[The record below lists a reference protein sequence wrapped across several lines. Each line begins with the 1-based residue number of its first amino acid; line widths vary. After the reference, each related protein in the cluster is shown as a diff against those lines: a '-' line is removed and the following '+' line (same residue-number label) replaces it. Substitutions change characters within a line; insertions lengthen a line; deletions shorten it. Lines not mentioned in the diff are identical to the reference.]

1 MAFIPTTAVRLL
13 TGVPLSYKNGRPTD
27 QIDFANVTAQ
37 YNYFA
42 GKAVF
47 SYNECTYQ
55 REKRAIKVPTN
66 AEELHTVNYLMWQN
80 FDYGGRWMYAYI
92 TEVEYA
98 NENMSYIHF
107 EIDAFQTFM
116 FDYSLLTCFTER
128 EHVADDTIGAHTV
141 PEGLETGPYISTA
154 ESHQPAGPMNYYVL
168 SSEQMLSGGG
178 HDYFNPPGLVGGFLL
193 GCYWVDIGSDEDI
206 ASAKLKEILDTAA
219 ENGKSQ
225 AIISVF
231 SAPSNFA
238 TTGTDVK
245 ATTWSLAS
253 RTLSATPRN
262 NKLYCYPYCALTILT
277 PGQSVELRY
286 ELFNGSPSAII
297 WSGFGQNMEVS
308 CVPRN
313 YKGETA
319 ALDYMVT
326 CKGWPVSAWISD
338 YYQNWCA
345 LNNGSQWTGTISDV
359 ARAGLGLAFMF
370 GGMATGN
377 VGAIA
382 GGAGATLSAADS
394 ILGRAG
400 EHYDNQV
407 IPDNLSG
414 SAAAPHIL
422 AVARATGFY
431 SWCKTIRPEYLHI
444 IDDYFTMY
452 GYKVNA
458 MKVPERKSR
467 ESWNYVK
474 TVGCK
479 ISGGVPA
486 EYADQIIAMYDN
498 GITIW
503 HGDWVGDYSRS
514 NGIV

>member
-42 GKAVF
+42 SKAVF

-98 NENMSYIHF
+98 NENMSYVHF
-107 EIDAFQTFM
+107 EIDPFQTFM

-128 EHVADDTIGAHTV
+128 EHVADDAIGAHTV
-141 PEGLETGPYISTA
+141 PEGLETGPYITTA
-154 ESHQPAGPMNYYVL
+154 TETKLCGNMKYYVY
-168 SSEQMLSGGG
+168 SSEQIQTSTGNDL
-178 HDYFNPPGLVGGFLL
+178 FNSPTVRGNSMV
-193 GCYWVDIGSDEDI
+193 GCYWVELESDLNTALNQIKTITDN
-206 ASAKLKEILDTAA
+206 AA
-219 ENGKSQ
+219 EQGKSG
-225 AIISVF
+225 AIISIF
-231 SAPSNFA
+231 AQPANFTATGEQTGYTEFNMAP
-238 TTGTDVK
+238 
-245 ATTWSLAS
+245 

-262 NKLYCYPYCALTILT
+262 NKLYTYPYCALCLLT
-277 PGQSVELRY
+277 PGQSVEMRY
-286 ELFNGSPSAII
+286 ELFSNGPTAGIVY
-297 WSGFGQNMEVS
+297 GFGQNSEVA
-308 CVPRN
+308 CVPIG
-313 YKGETA
+313 YKGTPLA
-319 ALDYMVT
+319 YDYMVT

-345 LNNGSQWTGTISDV
+345 LNNGSQWVGTISDV

-394 ILGRAG
+394 VLGRAG

-414 SAAAPHIL
+414 NASAPNIL
-422 AVARATGFY
+422 AAIQASGFY

-444 IDDYFTMY
+444 IDDFFTMY

-458 MKVPERKSR
+458 MKVPERSSR

>member
-27 QIDFANVTAQ
+27 QIDFASVTAQ

-42 GKAVF
+42 GKAAF

-98 NENMSYIHF
+98 NENMSYVHF
-107 EIDAFQTFM
+107 EIDPFQTFM

-141 PEGLETGPYISTA
+141 PEGLETGPYISTS
-154 ESHQPAGPMNYYVL
+154 EGHYPAGSLNLYWL
-168 SSEQMLSGGG
+168 AAEDLTGGAL
-178 HDYFNPPGLVGGFLL
+178 NKPGIVGGMMIP
-193 GCYWVDIGSDEDI
+193 CYWGSLGDVNDF
-206 ASAKLKEILDTAA
+206 AA
-219 ENGKSQ
+219 DVVE
-225 AIISVF
+225 
-231 SAPSNFA
+231 
-238 TTGTDVK
+238 TYVK
-245 ATTWSLAS
+245 AYADQGKIDSIIGFFTAPVNLVSTQHDVRQETWTMAS
-253 RTLSATPRN
+253 RSLSFTPRN
-262 NKLYCYPYCALTILT
+262 NKMYTYPYVCLAAQAD
-277 PGQSVELRY
+277 GQGQIFRY
-286 ELFNGSPSAII
+286 ELFSGAPTSLIHG
-297 WSGFGQNMEVS
+297 GFGMDMEAVAT
-308 CVPRN
+308 PRN
-313 YKGETA
+313 YQGQQLYTEGQMSLSSWPIGAFIKNSYENWIAQHKSRIA
-319 ALDYMVT
+319 AT
-326 CKGWPVSAWISD
+326 I
-338 YYQNWCA
+338 QNSKENARLA
-345 LNNGSQWTGTISDV
+345 LG
-359 ARAGLGLAFMF
+359 
-370 GGMATGN
+370 
-377 VGAIA
+377 GAIA
-382 GGAGATLSAADS
+382 SVFALNVNGAFGGASQVQNAENDIRYTMAMVEDMS
-394 ILGRAG
+394 
-400 EHYDNQV
+400 V
-407 IPDNLSG
+407 IPDQMVG
-414 SAAAPHIL
+414 SATAADINS
-422 AVARATGFY
+422 VANMRGFFSY
-431 SWCKTIRPEYLHI
+431 CRSIRPEYGHM